1 MLLLAESFRIHSE
14 PTEIMNSAFVNLLK
28 IWKLTYVSSSGNKTY
43 FMLLI
48 AKEFTSNTLKL
59 EKHCKQ
65 YWQNVFY
72 HDVLFC

>member
-1 MLLLAESFRIHSE
+1 MLLVEIFLIHSE
-14 PTEIMNSAFVNLLK
+14 PTEIMNSAFVDLLK

-59 EKHCKQ
+59 
-65 YWQNVFY
+65 
-72 HDVLFC
+72 